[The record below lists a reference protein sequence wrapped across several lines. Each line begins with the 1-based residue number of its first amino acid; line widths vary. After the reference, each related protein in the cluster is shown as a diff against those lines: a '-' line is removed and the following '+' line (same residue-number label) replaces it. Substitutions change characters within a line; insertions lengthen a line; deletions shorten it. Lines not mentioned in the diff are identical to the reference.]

1 MEKKENMEKKK
12 NTKNANNTGKIEI
25 TDKQKN
31 MIKILIGLIGIFII
45 VALVVT
51 LTGNRYSPS
60 EEVVALIEESPE
72 SLVGFRSALGAFE
85 ASGGNGNEI
94 ILTTEVENYVSYA
107 ERAAAYGRTMADVI
121 DDVLHEGEAFFVER
135 ANNLRDEMGV
145 EYVRLT
151 IVYRGNNRE
160 ITRASFYSE

>member
-1 MEKKENMEKKK
+1 MEKTENK
-12 NTKNANNTGKIEI
+12 NKRKMIIE
-25 TDKQKN
+25 
-31 MIKILIGLIGIFII
+31 ILIGVIGIF
-45 VALVVT
+45 AVVVIAVM

-60 EEVVALIEESPE
+60 SEVVALIEESPE
-72 SLVGFRSALGAFE
+72 SLVGFRSALGTFD

-94 ILTTEVENYVSYA
+94 ILTTEVENYESYS

-121 DDVLHEGEAFFVER
+121 DDVLQEGEAFFVDR
-135 ANNLRDEMGV
+135 ANDLRNEMGV

-151 IVYRGNNRE
+151 IVYRGNGRE